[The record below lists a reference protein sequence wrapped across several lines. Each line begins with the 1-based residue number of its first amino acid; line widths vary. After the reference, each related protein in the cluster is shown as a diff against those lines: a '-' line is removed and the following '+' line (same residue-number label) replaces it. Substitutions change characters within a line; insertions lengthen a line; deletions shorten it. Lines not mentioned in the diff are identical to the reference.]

1 MSILLSYKRTI
12 ASIKD
17 ATQLQI
23 ETDKVTKTLVKHY
36 DDLMECGWELGY
48 ECDAYEEQ
56 EYRDLQQS
64 LSDEMLKDVHRLHNI
79 YEEATRHGITLHKH
93 AIACM
98 QENNTSSKNYGNC
111 KICKCN
117 IHNGRHYHDHYNHE
131 HLLTINDC

>member
-64 LSDEMLKDVHRLHNI
+64 VSDEMLKDVHRLHNI
-79 YEEATRHGITLHKH
+79 YEEATSHGITLHKH

-98 QENNTSSKNYGNC
+98 QDCYTDSPT
-111 KICKCN
+111 
-117 IHNGRHYHDHYNHE
+117 NGQCLVCGADIDSGV
-131 HLLTINDC
+131 HL